1 MTKKIV
7 LLFLLAAAVF
17 ILDQATKLIILKY
30 VGPYDII
37 SVTSFL
43 NIVFVENTGS
53 AFGMFKSLGNI
64 FFIMVALA
72 AMMVVS
78 YLIVKS
84 RQDGMAF
91 ALVLGGAAGNL
102 LDRITRGAVVDF
114 LDFHAFGWHWPA
126 FNVADTALT
135 VGVGLLFISVFL
147 RKD

>member
-91 ALVLGGAAGNL
+91 AFVLGGAAGNL